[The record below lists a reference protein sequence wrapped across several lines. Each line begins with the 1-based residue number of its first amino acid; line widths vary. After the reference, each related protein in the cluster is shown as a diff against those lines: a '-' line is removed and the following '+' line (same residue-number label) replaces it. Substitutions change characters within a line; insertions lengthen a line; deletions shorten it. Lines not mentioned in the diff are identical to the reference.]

1 MQTRKQIIDRN
12 FEILDKFNK
21 DVNGILY
28 SNIYNKRKALLS
40 AKYWADY
47 FMRINCNLLNECLVE
62 KP

>member
-1 MQTRKQIIDRN
+1 MQTKTQIIDRN
-12 FEILDKFNK
+12 FEILDKFSK

-47 FMRINCNLLNECLVE
+47 FMRINCNLLNEYLIE